1 MFPAGTGQPMGGVSQ
16 PLPSGAALPLADAGM
31 MLLDVNVTSRQ
42 AVFEFAAAHLFVRGR
57 TLNPGIIEAAL
68 WEREGAGSTGF
79 GFRFAIPHCR
89 SSAMVADSML
99 IIKPRMP
106 IVWDSVDDQL
116 VTVIILLAIGNRH
129 GGQPHLKTLSVLAR
143 KLNQEEFRER
153 MEKEQHAAQL
163 FAMLNRILQPV
174 SLPDSPLICP

>member
-1 MFPAGTGQPMGGVSQ
+1 
-16 PLPSGAALPLADAGM
+16 

-42 AVFEFAAAHLFVRGR
+42 AVFKLAAAHLFVRGR
-57 TLNPGIIEAAL
+57 TINPGIIEAAL
-68 WEREGAGSTGF
+68 WERERVGSTGF

-89 SSAMVADSML
+89 SSAMVADSL
-99 IIKPRMP
+99 LVIKPRVP
-106 IVWDSVDDQL
+106 ILWDSVDDQF
-116 VTVIILLAIGNRH
+116 VTVIILLAIGNSQ

-163 FAMLNRILQPV
+163 LAMLSLILQPV
-174 SLPDSPLICP
+174 SLPDSALTLPVT